1 MLALPHLMHVVVD
14 YLGSETFSPN
24 HFLPISANL
33 PFSFNVLSPSLK
45 SDTTLSSTS
54 LLNVN
59 ADLLCSAFP
68 LIALI
73 LAFGFCF
80 II

>member
-14 YLGSETFSPN
+14 YLGNFE
-24 HFLPISANL
+24 HFLTISANL

-73 LAFGFCF
+73 LAFGFVF